1 MPMEDTC
8 WKYRALPPAH
18 PYPVRP
24 GPVLSP
30 GLCFFLERVQILG
43 TGGRDSALTLL
54 APWASVS
61 SAWASVVH
69 LMEKVLEP
77 DYSRPCQPTDSK
89 PATHQQPLILIAA
102 FGGRPHPSLFF
113 FFFFG
118 SKGCSGERG
127 EALRSLLLQQLHPS
141 WRILCSLNEGG
152 PLVTAAALLSESP

>member
-18 PYPVRP
+18 PYLVRP

-30 GLCFFLERVQILG
+30 GLCFFLEHVWILG

-77 DYSRPCQPTDSK
+77 DYSRPCQPTGRK
-89 PATHQQPLILIAA
+89 AATHYQPLIVRAA
-102 FGGRPHPSLFF
+102 FGGLPLPSLFF
-113 FFFFG
+113 FFLALQAAQG
-118 SKGCSGERG
+118 S
-127 EALRSLLLQQLHPS
+127 
-141 WRILCSLNEGG
+141 
-152 PLVTAAALLSESP
+152 